1 MTALSQ
7 SGNDN
12 NTNNETNNETSAS
25 NENSND
31 APSQFMNFYNEEN
44 DDDDDEEDDEEEEDD
59 EDDEDEPEDD
69 EDDDDDDENDDLDIN
84 FFENENTT
92 DLSDASNLFSFN
104 DSAILN
110 RESPEYS
117 MVSSESNLTNIN
129 SNQAEVNGKLSTI
142 SENQTLSN
150 GFDSNDSIDSSLLYS
165 NRNASIIKNSSDR
178 INSECVSSL
187 DNEYDMSLSDIS
199 SMPNSNRQDE

>member
-1 MTALSQ
+1 
-7 SGNDN
+7 
-12 NTNNETNNETSAS
+12 
-25 NENSND
+25 
-31 APSQFMNFYNEEN
+31 MNFYNEEN
-44 DDDDDEEDDEEEEDD
+44 EDEDDDDDDEEDEDEEDEEEDD
-59 EDDEDEPEDD
+59 VDEPD
-69 EDDDDDDENDDLDIN
+69 EDDDENDDLDIN

-142 SENQTLSN
+142 SENQTSSN

-165 NRNASIIKNSSDR
+165 NRNASIVKNSSDR

-187 DNEYDMSLSDIS
+187 DNEYDMSWSCLACCLLV
-199 SMPNSNRQDE
+199 